1 MGNTSTK
8 SLTCKHCNK
17 DFVVTFTH
25 TQGGFSSCNKKYCS
39 KECKG
44 AKRREKS
51 ISSVTLKCNYC
62 ERDYTLPPSL
72 AKHSKYCSRACQNRS
87 YAKSSEKE
95 RVTLTCS
102 SCGANFEV
110 IEGSNRKYCSL
121 PCARDASRTA
131 TRVIV
136 PCKVCGSNFEKY
148 STSVVRFCGR
158 KCQYAAQS
166 SGEIK
171 LYSRGRA
178 GVRSDLGIYFRSS
191 LEADYFRYCNHVG
204 IEVHYEHKTFSVK
217 VAETEASYTPD
228 FFHPATNEYV
238 ELKAGRRDHAF
249 EKNLLALEVLKADG
263 LNIRVLYMKDFYSSL
278 KTQELFDV
286 IPNLEFR
293 NYKGT
298 KNLVVNSRV

>member
-8 SLTCKHCNK
+8 TTICKHCNEE
-17 DFVVTFTH
+17 FVISFDH

-39 KECKG
+39 AECKN

-51 ISSVTLKCNYC
+51 ISSILLKCLFC
-62 ERDYTLPPSL
+62 EKDYTLPPSL
-72 AKHSKYCSRACQNRS
+72 AKQSKYCSRVCQNRFL
-87 YAKSSEKE
+87 ARQNAKE
-95 RVTLTCS
+95 RVTIACHACQS
-102 SCGANFEV
+102 SFEV
-110 IEGSNRKYCSL
+110 IVNSKRKYCTTK
-121 PCARDASRTA
+121 CASSDNRLERVTIACKICGRD
-131 TRVIV
+131 
-136 PCKVCGSNFEKY
+136 FEKY
-148 STSVVRFCGR
+148 STSVIRFCGR

-171 LYSRGRA
+171 IYSRGRS

-191 LEADYFRYCNHVG
+191 LEADYVRYCNHVG
-204 IEVHYEHKTFSVK
+204 IEVQYEPKTFSVK
-217 VAETEASYTPD
+217 IGESEVSYTPD
-228 FFHPATNEYV
+228 FFHPTTGEYV

-249 EKNLLALEVLKADG
+249 EKNLIALEELKAGG
-263 LNIRVLYMKDFYSSL
+263 LNIRVLYMKDFYNSL

-298 KNLVVNSRV
+298 KQLVVNS